1 MNIEKTVKCIWE
13 TSGDGKTWR
22 LVREF
27 YEGNRCVGFEV
38 VKEGAMPSCSATLA
52 ERLPPNGG
60 SR

>member
-1 MNIEKTVKCIWE
+1 MKSETTAKCFWE
-13 TSGDGKTWR
+13 TSGDGKTRR

-27 YEGNRCVGFEV
+27 YEGSRCVGFEV